1 MLRPAPGVEVK
12 LIAGRVGDTVGP
24 IVQPA
29 TDPLYLDV
37 TPETGLQRARS
48 RGALDRIEQES
59 MNFFNRTRARYLELA
74 AADPS
79 IRTVD
84 ATQPLDAVARDIR
97 ATIAQWM
104 AEQAA

>member
-1 MLRPAPGVEVK
+1 
-12 LIAGRVGDTVGP
+12 
-24 IVQPA
+24 
-29 TDPLYLDV
+29 
-37 TPETGLQRARS
+37 RAR
-48 RGALDRIEQES
+48 GELDRIEQES